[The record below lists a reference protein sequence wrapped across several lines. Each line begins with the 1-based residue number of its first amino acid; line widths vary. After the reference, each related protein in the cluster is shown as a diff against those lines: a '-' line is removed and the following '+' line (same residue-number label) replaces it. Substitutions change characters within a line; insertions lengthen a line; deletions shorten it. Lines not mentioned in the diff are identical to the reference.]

1 MAARDQDIEFTLRR
15 VFGKPTFRPLQREAI
30 IAAVEGH
37 DIFLQAATSFGKS
50 LCFQLPAV
58 VGHGVISPLLA
69 LMVDQVAALEAK
81 GIPVATINSTTPS
94 SERRVIIE
102 DLLSGHPKTRLL
114 YVTPEFCQ
122 TEAFRRNIMILHA
135 QKLLNRIAI
144 DEAHCISEWGHDFRP
159 AYRELSWFKRT
170 LTTPAVAITAV
181 TATAT
186 PRVRRDI
193 IGMLGLDP
201 STLKTFNSP
210 SARPNIHYE
219 VRYLTAFAQNPIE
232 LEPSQVYDILSWLKG
247 IQSRRVAGLSSN
259 STSDSGD
266 NPLNTSSLPPISGI
280 IYVPLRS

>member
-69 LMVDQVAALEAK
+69 LMIDQVAALEAK

-102 DLLSGHPKTRLL
+102 DLLSGHPKTQLL

-170 LTTPAVAITAV
+170 LTNPPIAITAV

-232 LEPSQVYDILSWLKG
+232 LEPSQVYDILSWLK
-247 IQSRRVAGLSSN
+247 AF
-259 STSDSGD
+259 
-266 NPLNTSSLPPISGI
+266 
-280 IYVPLRS
+280 LRYLE